1 MLGESYCEVPFV
13 LTNAIIGN
21 PPYQNIQATEKA
33 KINSAFASAVYPQF
47 IELARKLKP
56 NYVSMITPSR
66 WMTKTGQGI
75 SEEWVD
81 DMIKGNHFI
90 AIYDYYDALDCFNGV
105 EIKGGVNYFLYS
117 WKYNGKC
124 HYRLRQNGVTS
135 ENVEFLDAL
144 GAGIIIRDAVAPHI
158 IDKVKRIE
166 GDYFCQNSFAQYV
179 GPQHFF
185 DKDGVLTTSWAGFV
199 EEKDETHN
207 VKYYLNK
214 QVSPKGYAWISIA
227 DIPKNLDAVPQHKIY
242 LSKAYNGGDSFPHQ
256 IIGKAF
262 YGEPNSVCSQTYLVL
277 GYNANFSK
285 EMCENIIS
293 YMSTRFFRYMVF
305 IKKKTQDNP
314 SSVFEF
320 VPLQN
325 FSKPCSDIDLYVKY
339 GLTDEEIKFI
349 EATVKPME

>member
-1 MLGESYCEVPFV
+1 
-13 LTNAIIGN
+13 
-21 PPYQNIQATEKA
+21 
-33 KINSAFASAVYPQF
+33 
-47 IELARKLKP
+47 
-56 NYVSMITPSR
+56 
-66 WMTKTGQGI
+66 MTKTGQGI

-81 DMIKGNHFI
+81 DLIRSNHFI

-117 WKYNGKC
+117 GKYNGKC
-124 HYRLRQNGVTS
+124 SYRLRQNSQNSITS
-135 ENVEFLDAL
+135 ENVGFLDAL
-144 GAGIIIRDAVAPHI
+144 GAGIVIRDAVAPHI
-158 IDKVKRIE
+158 IDKIKRIE
-166 GDYFCQNSFAQYV
+166 GDYFGEKSFAQYV

-185 DKDGVLTTSWAGFV
+185 DKDGLLTTSWTGFV
-199 EEKDETHN
+199 EQEDESHS

-214 QVSPKGYAWISIA
+214 QVSSRGYAWIRVE
-227 DIPKNLDAVPQHKIY
+227 DIPKNLDAVSQHKIY

-277 GYNANFSK
+277 GYNANFTK
-285 EMCENIIS
+285 QMCENIIS

-314 SSVFEF
+314 SAVFEF
-320 VPLQN
+320 VPMQD
-325 FSKPCSDIDLYVKY
+325 FSRPWTEVELYNKY
-339 GLTDEEIKFI
+339 GLTENEIKFI